1 MLKNLIEKMA
11 KALVDDPDQVQ
22 VSEIV
27 TDYTLMFEIKVA
39 KDDMGQVIGKHGR
52 NAQAMRTI
60 LIAAAAA
67 AGFKKNVILEIPD

>member
-1 MLKNLIEKMA
+1 MLKDLIEKMA

-52 NAQAMRTI
+52 NAHAIRAI
-60 LIAAAAA
+60 LSAAANA
-67 AGFKKNVILEIPD
+67 KKHVTLEIAD